1 MISNIRIGLYLNTL
15 NGEYRKRNK
24 YRLMIQFASRLK
36 KEIDAKIEQIEC
48 SEISMITKSLE
59 ASRMLVEAFRQLKS
73 FILSYSF
80 KDEEEEI
87 FFFKDVK
94 PKLCFRLIYYRK
106 IYNIEM
112 NRPTG
117 IEKQREYLN
126 DILDGIN
133 RYNTKRLDFIRY
145 YRSCSSHLDTIYFLR
160 GKTDTEQYLETFN
173 YEFDPDF
180 STNCDFKVAKILA
193 NDMLSAYLMHEIEL
207 LNDNGMKADS
217 FGFPATKKTWMG
229 SKAELQE
236 QIFSWDSAGTFGDV
250 PLTQLYDYIQNVFN
264 IQLDSNLSRT
274 FGDLKIRNTPT
285 PFLDKLKDALLRRM
299 SRK

>member
-1 MISNIRIGLYLNTL
+1 MIPFISL
-15 NGEYRKRNK
+15 
-24 YRLMIQFASRLK
+24 LK
-36 KEIDAKIEQIEC
+36 KEIDIKIEQIEC
-48 SEISMITKSLE
+48 SEISMIKKSLD
-59 ASRMLVEAFRQLKS
+59 ASRILVDVFNQLKA
-73 FILSYSF
+73 FIISYNF
-80 KDEEEEI
+80 RDEEEEI
-87 FFFKDVK
+87 YFFKETK
-94 PKLCFRLIYYRK
+94 PRLCSRLIFYRK
-106 IYNIEM
+106 VYNIEM
-112 NRPTG
+112 NRPIG
-117 IEKQREYLN
+117 VEKQREYLCELLN
-126 DILDGIN
+126 DIN
-133 RYNTKRLDFIRY
+133 KYNGKRLDFIRY
-145 YRSCSSHLDTIYFLR
+145 YRSGSSHLDGFYFLR
-160 GKTDTEQYLETFN
+160 DKKDIEQYLETFY
-173 YEFDPDF
+173 YEFDPQF

-207 LNDNGMKADS
+207 LNDNRFKTSS

-299 SRK
+299 GRK